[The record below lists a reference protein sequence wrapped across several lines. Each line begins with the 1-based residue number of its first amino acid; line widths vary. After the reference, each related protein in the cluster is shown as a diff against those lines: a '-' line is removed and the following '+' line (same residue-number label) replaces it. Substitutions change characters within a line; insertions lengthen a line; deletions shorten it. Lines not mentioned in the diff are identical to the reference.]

1 MLLRDSLYFID
12 SVTEADGGY
21 DYAIHLDPGHFIYR
35 AHFPG
40 NPITPGVCILQMAT
54 ELLSLAVDAPL
65 EILSVKNV
73 KFLQVLVPGVA
84 RDIVFRLRGITVA
97 DGEVKAQIQA
107 AAGVDLIA
115 KISTVCRIVK

>member
-1 MLLRDSLYFID
+1 MLLRDSLYFVD

-21 DYAIHLDPGHFIYR
+21 DYAIHLDPGHFIYK

-54 ELLSLAVDAPL
+54 ELLSLAVGKPL
-65 EILSVKNV
+65 EIHSVKNV
-73 KFLQVLVPGVA
+73 KFLQILVPGEA
-84 RDIVFRLRGITVA
+84 QDIVFRLRGVTLA
-97 DGEVKAQIQA
+97 DDAVKAQIQA
-107 AAGVDLIA
+107 TAGETLIA

>member
-12 SVTEADGGY
+12 SVTEVEGGY
-21 DYAIHLDPGHFIYR
+21 DYAIRLDPEHFIYK

-54 ELLSLAVDAPL
+54 ELLSLAVGKPL
-65 EILSVKNV
+65 EIQSVKNV
-73 KFLQVLVPGVA
+73 KFLQILVPGEA
-84 RDIVFRLRGITVA
+84 HDIVFRLRGITEA
-97 DGEVKAQIQA
+97 DDTVKALIQA
-107 AAGVDLIA
+107 TAGEDLIA

>member
-21 DYAIHLDPGHFIYR
+21 DYAIHLDPEHFVYK

-115 KISTVCRIVK
+115 KISMVCRIVK